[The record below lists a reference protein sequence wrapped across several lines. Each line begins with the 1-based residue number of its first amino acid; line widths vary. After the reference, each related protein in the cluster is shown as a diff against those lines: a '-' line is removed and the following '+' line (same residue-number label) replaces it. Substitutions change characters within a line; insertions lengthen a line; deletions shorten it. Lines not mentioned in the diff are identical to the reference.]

1 MRLYSIF
8 NARSF
13 MDIPPK
19 LLSHSVNSEWIL
31 MIKLLTNKLIEK
43 LNGKCDVTIYNNVV
57 LPQLDGVKNYNSC
70 GSDIL
75 SVHI

>member
-1 MRLYSIF
+1 
-8 NARSF
+8 

-57 LPQLDGVKNYNSC
+57 LPQLDGVKNYTSC
-70 GSDIL
+70 GSDML